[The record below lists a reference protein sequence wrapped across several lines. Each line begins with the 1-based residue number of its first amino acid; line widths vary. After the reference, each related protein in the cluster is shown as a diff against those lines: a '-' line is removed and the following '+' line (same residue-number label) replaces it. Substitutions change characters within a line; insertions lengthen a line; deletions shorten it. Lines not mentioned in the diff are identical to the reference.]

1 MNVERRLTIA
11 RKIYLKLAAIFLM
24 SVVPVTSYSQS
35 FSTEKIIYHNQDL
48 RSLAEKY
55 FDDPDLWEVILTF
68 NNLGSLS
75 ELKDGLELI
84 IPSGIVNNTL
94 SSINET
100 NSTIRKATENGA
112 KIFTPELINGAI
124 QKLNISIQEKNSGQ
138 WQSANSSIKEA
149 LRLAKESLEQS
160 QLLRNQSADATIS
173 FRKGDVQ
180 NRKPSQQI
188 WSNAPVFT
196 KLYEEDRART
206 LTESFAEITFIDLSR
221 IRLNENS
228 QALIQR
234 TRLDLLNNQTETTV
248 KLIKGDAFAYLL
260 NNPKK
265 KFDIDIPGLDS
276 KIKSKSFWIEKEE
289 ASTKIA
295 NYDGQIELKAR
306 DSSVIV
312 KENQGSIIPAG
323 GLPSKPMD
331 LLPSPILES
340 PVNEHKFYAGNF
352 EFIWRRVDNV
362 KQYWFEIAE
371 DQSFKKL
378 IYSNKLISNESVS
391 IKSLIPKV
399 YYWHVA
405 SIDKFGFPGKF
416 GNYNYFIVLNDETK
430 PYLNIKS
437 PYNQLITKSDF
448 VIVEGET
455 EPVCMLTINGSAVE
469 IAADGKFSYTLFLK
483 DGYNKISIE
492 VTDEAGNKTVLE
504 RSVICELK
512 PEFGFNILSP
522 NYKSESNTVYS
533 NSYDIYITGKTR
545 PLSQIDISLDTG
557 VQSLRAY
564 ADTNGVFTYK
574 IAAEPLSK
582 TIIQEIHSPAAYSR
596 VDSIKIQIDKEAPLI
611 KLSNSLPSKTSTYNL
626 LVEGKVFD
634 ADTIFINGKILIP
647 ENDNFSQNI
656 SLAEGK
662 NTFLIIAKDIAGNSS
677 EIKKTIILD
686 TSPPELISYKIS
698 KKPAGDN
705 IYNILVEAKDNTELK
720 KIATAV
726 ILINEVRHEQF
737 LKLNNNNN
745 FYESSLSVNGK
756 NVIPKLMSVTL
767 EDYLNNKKE
776 YLIK

>member
-1 MNVERRLTIA
+1 
-11 RKIYLKLAAIFLM
+11 
-24 SVVPVTSYSQS
+24 
-35 FSTEKIIYHNQDL
+35 
-48 RSLAEKY
+48 
-55 FDDPDLWEVILTF
+55 
-68 NNLGSLS
+68 
-75 ELKDGLELI
+75 
-84 IPSGIVNNTL
+84 
-94 SSINET
+94 
-100 NSTIRKATENGA
+100 
-112 KIFTPELINGAI
+112 
-124 QKLNISIQEKNSGQ
+124 
-138 WQSANSSIKEA
+138 
-149 LRLAKESLEQS
+149 
-160 QLLRNQSADATIS
+160 
-173 FRKGDVQ
+173 
-180 NRKPSQQI
+180 
-188 WSNAPVFT
+188 
-196 KLYEEDRART
+196 
-206 LTESFAEITFIDLSR
+206 
-221 IRLNENS
+221 
-228 QALIQR
+228 
-234 TRLDLLNNQTETTV
+234 
-248 KLIKGDAFAYLL
+248 
-260 NNPKK
+260 
-265 KFDIDIPGLDS
+265 
-276 KIKSKSFWIEKEE
+276 
-289 ASTKIA
+289 
-295 NYDGQIELKAR
+295 
-306 DSSVIV
+306 
-312 KENQGSIIPAG
+312 
-323 GLPSKPMD
+323 
-331 LLPSPILES
+331 
-340 PVNEHKFYAGNF
+340 
-352 EFIWRRVDNV
+352 
-362 KQYWFEIAE
+362 
-371 DQSFKKL
+371 
-378 IYSNKLISNESVS
+378 
-391 IKSLIPKV
+391 
-399 YYWHVA
+399 
-405 SIDKFGFPGKF
+405 
-416 GNYNYFIVLNDETK
+416 
-430 PYLNIKS
+430 
-437 PYNQLITKSDF
+437 
-448 VIVEGET
+448 
-455 EPVCMLTINGSAVE
+455 LTINGSAVE

-522 NYKSESNTVYS
+522 NYKFESNTVYS

-647 ENDNFSQNI
+647 KNDNFSQII

-720 KIATAV
+720 KIATAF
-726 ILINEVRHEQF
+726 ILINGIRHEQF